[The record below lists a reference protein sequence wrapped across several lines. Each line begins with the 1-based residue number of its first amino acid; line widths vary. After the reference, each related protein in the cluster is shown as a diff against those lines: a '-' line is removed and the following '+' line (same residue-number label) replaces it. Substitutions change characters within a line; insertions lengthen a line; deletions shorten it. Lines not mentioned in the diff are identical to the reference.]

1 MGVRAHGLQ
10 SFPHDMWDFPRPGIE
25 PVSPLAGRFL
35 TAGPRGKSPND
46 CVLKTVG
53 ISPIC
58 DVILPTQYAELFV
71 SFLLLFLGIALFSP
85 IL

>member
-1 MGVRAHGLQ
+1 M
-10 SFPHDMWDFPRPGIE
+10 
-25 PVSPLAGRFL
+25 SPLAGRFL
-35 TAGPRGKSPND
+35 TTGPRGKSPND
-46 CVLKTVG
+46 YVLKTVG

-71 SFLLLFLGIALFSP
+71 SFLLLVLGIALFNP